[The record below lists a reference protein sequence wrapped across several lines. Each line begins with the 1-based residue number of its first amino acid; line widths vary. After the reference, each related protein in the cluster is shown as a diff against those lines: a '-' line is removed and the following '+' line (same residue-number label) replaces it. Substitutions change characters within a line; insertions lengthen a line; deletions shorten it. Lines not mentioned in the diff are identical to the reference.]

1 MTRLPVALTLL
12 IVLLAGCAATPERKP
27 VMPAAQAWRLHR
39 RALGA
44 LQTWTVS
51 GRIAIQTPSEAW
63 NASIYWSQTP
73 AHYRI
78 SVVGPLG
85 SGSFR
90 LDGDALGVVLQTPKD
105 GAYSARDPDT
115 LMEDVLGLRMPVSG
129 LRYWILGLPA
139 PGPTPSSVLDVYGRL
154 AHLHQD
160 GWQIDYKRYRQVHGL
175 DLPDKVF
182 LSNDHYGLRLVVS
195 EWLLMP
201 SSRAA
206 PHASAAEAVG
216 YVQ

>member
-1 MTRLPVALTLL
+1 MTRLSVALSVLV
-12 IVLLAGCAATPERKP
+12 VLLAGCAATPERKP
-27 VMPAAQAWRLHR
+27 VMPAAQAWRLR
-39 RALGA
+39 RHELGA
-44 LQTWTVS
+44 LQTWTLS

-73 AHYRI
+73 ARYRI

-105 GAYSARDPDT
+105 GAFSARDPDT

-139 PGPTPSSVLDVYGRL
+139 PGSTPRSVLDAYGRL
-154 AHLHQD
+154 SHLRQD
-160 GWQIDYKRYRQVHGL
+160 GWQIDYRRYRQVHGL

-182 LSNDHYGLRLVVS
+182 LSNDHYDLRLVVS
-195 EWLLMP
+195 EWVLTP
-201 SSRAA
+201 SSRAPA
-206 PHASAAEAVG
+206 RASGGNAVG
-216 YVQ
+216 YVR